1 MNILTAITND
11 VLMRTASNITTSIVS
26 THSLFVWF
34 IDYKNNNYNN
44 YKKEL
49 KISDV
54 HNKLL
59 IVSALIKDII
69 KKYYLKDKEKDK
81 DKDKDK
87 EKDKEKINESIS
99 KFIYD
104 TEKEIIKDDFLL
116 VNYNIN
122 AGINNVLTNDFNKLF
137 TEIPTSI
144 KLALI
149 SVLEIITIL
158 NNEISKIHMKIQDH
172 HKRWI
177 SYIYTIKIQEEMDII
192 LEHNIIFDKRLSL
205 LFQILHAC

>member
-1 MNILTAITND
+1 MNIISTITND
-11 VLMRTASNITTSIVS
+11 VLLRTASNITTSILS

-34 IDYKNNNYNN
+34 IDYKNTNYTN

-49 KISDV
+49 KISDI

-69 KKYYLKDKEKDK
+69 KKYYFKEEDKE
-81 DKDKDK
+81 DKDK
-87 EKDKEKINESIS
+87 EDKDID
-99 KFIYD
+99 KFIHD

-116 VNYNIN
+116 VNYNN
-122 AGINNVLTNDFNKLF
+122 KLLTTEFNKIF
-137 TEIPTSI
+137 TEIPGSI

-158 NNEISKIHMKIQDH
+158 NNEINKIHMKIHDH

-177 SYIYTIKIQEEMDII
+177 SYIYSIKIQEEMDII
-192 LEHNIIFDKRLSL
+192 IEHNTIFDKRLSL
-205 LFQILHAC
+205 LFQILTATN